1 MSRIERDL
9 YIKRQLNIFFSHSH
23 MCFLISYYFWR
34 MSLIVCAERR
44 CAEDESRYE
53 GGAYLRKIFFR
64 KLDKKSL
71 IIYIKIHIY
80 MTKKKSINV
89 VNQALCS

>member
-1 MSRIERDL
+1 
-9 YIKRQLNIFFSHSH
+9 
-23 MCFLISYYFWR
+23 MCFLISYLFIWR

-53 GGAYLRKIFFR
+53 GGAYLMKNFFR

-80 MTKKKSINV
+80 MTKKKIHKCCQSG
-89 VNQALCS
+89 SM

>member
-1 MSRIERDL
+1 
-9 YIKRQLNIFFSHSH
+9 
-23 MCFLISYYFWR
+23 MCFLISYLFIWR
-34 MSLIVCAERR
+34 MSLIVCAERW

-80 MTKKKSINV
+80 MTKKKYINV

>member
-1 MSRIERDL
+1 
-9 YIKRQLNIFFSHSH
+9 
-23 MCFLISYYFWR
+23 MCFLISYLFIWR
-34 MSLIVCAERR
+34 MSLIVCAERW

-53 GGAYLRKIFFR
+53 GGAYLKKNFFK

-71 IIYIKIHIY
+71 IIYIKFHIY
-80 MTKKKSINV
+80 MTKKKYINV

>member
-1 MSRIERDL
+1 
-9 YIKRQLNIFFSHSH
+9 
-23 MCFLISYYFWR
+23 MCFLISYLFIWR
-34 MSLIVCAERR
+34 MSLIVCAERW
-44 CAEDESRYE
+44 CAADESRYE
-53 GGAYLRKIFFR
+53 GGAYLKKNFFR

-80 MTKKKSINV
+80 MTKKKYINV

>member
-1 MSRIERDL
+1 
-9 YIKRQLNIFFSHSH
+9 
-23 MCFLISYYFWR
+23 MCISLFLIIFWR
-34 MSLIVCAERR
+34 MSLIVCAERW
-44 CAEDESRYE
+44 CAVDKSRYE
-53 GGAYLRKIFFR
+53 GGAYLLKNFFK

-71 IIYIKIHIY
+71 IIYIKFHIY

>member
-9 YIKRQLNIFFSHSH
+9 YIKRQLNIFFHIAICVSL
-23 MCFLISYYFWR
+23 FLIIFWR
-34 MSLIVCAERR
+34 MSLIVCAERW

-71 IIYIKIHIY
+71 IIYIKFHIY
-80 MTKKKSINV
+80 MTKKKIHKCCQSG
-89 VNQALCS
+89 SM

>member
-1 MSRIERDL
+1 
-9 YIKRQLNIFFSHSH
+9 

-53 GGAYLRKIFFR
+53 GGAYLLKNFFK